1 MPGARINTF
10 DDWVDLFAVWRKDIG
25 VDYPE
30 IANYKFSALFGPT
43 RSNEIEFGA
52 FKGQPKW
59 RRVIDI
65 PDQRIR
71 DAAQNLIVFQGDTE
85 FASVEQQRKL
95 FLNSPSEHDR
105 ASLCRVVT
113 EEMRHGWQMCHLL
126 INFFGYGGKVEAQKM
141 LERRAFDQKRL
152 LGAFN
157 QDVDNWL
164 DFFTYTDFVDR
175 DGKFQLTMLSYS
187 GFEPLAQSM
196 IPMLKEESFHLG
208 TGHDGIKRIVRAG
221 VVPLNVVQKYI
232 NKWIPVSYDLFG
244 VDHSSSAHWFYV
256 WGLKGRYDE
265 PQAKQEADLGKMN
278 EHNRYLYYL
287 ECVKLIEQINK
298 NVPEGQT
305 PLYVPDLKFNRHIGE
320 FADQPYS
327 VTGDLLSPE
336 KHAEH
341 LQEMLPQPE
350 DVKLVNDIQA
360 AEPKWI
366 APKVPAPVQ

>member
-1 MPGARINTF
+1 MPAARISTF
-10 DDWVDLFAVWRKDIG
+10 DDWVDLFRAWRKDIG

-30 IANYKFSALFGPT
+30 IANYEFEAKFGPT
-43 RSNEIEFGA
+43 RSKEIEFGA
-52 FKGQPKW
+52 FKGNPKW

-71 DAAQNLIVFQGDTE
+71 DACQNLIVFQGDTE
-85 FASVEQQRKL
+85 FASVEQQRHL
-95 FLNSPSEHDR
+95 FETSPSEHDR
-105 ASLCRVVT
+105 QSLCRVVT

-126 INFFGYGGKVEAQKM
+126 IHCFGYGGRVEAQKM
-141 LERRAFDQKRL
+141 LERRAFESKRL

-157 QDVDNWL
+157 QDVNNWL

-175 DGKFQLTMLSYS
+175 DGKFQLTMLSFS

-221 VVPLNVVQKYI
+221 VVPLGVIQKFI
-232 NKWIPVSYDLFG
+232 NKWIPVSNDLFG

-265 PQAKQEADLGKMN
+265 HQAKEEANLAEMN
-278 EHNRYLYYL
+278 EHSRHLYHL
-287 ECVKLIEQINK
+287 ECKQLIEQINK
-298 NVPEGQT
+298 NIPAGQPT
-305 PLYVPDLKFNRHIGE
+305 LYVPDLKFNRHIGE

-327 VTGDLLSPE
+327 VNGELLSPE
-336 KHAEH
+336 AHAQH
-341 LQEMLPQPE
+341 LKEMLPQTE
-350 DVKLVNDIQA
+350 DIKLVMDIQA
-360 AEPKWI
+360 SEPKWI
-366 APKVPAPVQ
+366 APKGTMQ